1 MKSLLRLSGA
11 IDRVSLFFGW
21 VSASLVLL
29 SCLTSALNALS
40 RYLFNISSNAWLEV
54 QWQMFAGIFLL
65 GAAQVLKLNEH
76 VRVDLLYG
84 SRSHRGKLW
93 TDVFGIIVFLI
104 PSMLVMIFFSLE
116 FFWSSFVGNE
126 HSSNAG
132 GTVLWP
138 VKALLPLGLTLVLF
152 QGISELIKR
161 VAALRGT
168 VDETFDYERPV
179 Q

>member
-1 MKSLLRLSGA
+1 MKGLLRLSGG

-21 VSASLVLL
+21 ISALLVLL
-29 SCLTSALNALS
+29 SALTSALNALS

-65 GAAQVLKLNEH
+65 GAAQVLKMNEH
-76 VRVDLLYG
+76 VRVDLFYG

-104 PSMLVMIFFSLE
+104 PSMTVMGFFAWE
-116 FFWSSFVGNE
+116 FFMTAFLSNE

-138 VKALLPLGLTLVLF
+138 VKFLLPLGLFLVLL
-152 QGISELIKR
+152 QGLSELIKR
-161 VAALRGT
+161 IAGLLGDA
-168 VDETFDYERPV
+168 DETVEYERPV

>member
-1 MKSLLRLSGA
+1 MRSLLRLSGA
-11 IDRVSLFFGW
+11 IDRISLFFGW
-21 VSASLVLL
+21 ISAALVLL

-40 RYLFNISSNAWLEV
+40 RYLFSISSNAWLEV

-104 PSMLVMIFFSLE
+104 PSMLVMGFYAWE
-116 FFWSSFVGNE
+116 FFLTAFASNE

-138 VKALLPLGLTLVLF
+138 VKFLLPLGLFLVLL

-161 VAALRGT
+161 IAGLRGVVEAT
-168 VDETFDYERPV
+168 PEYERPV

>member
-1 MKSLLRLSGA
+1 MKGLLRLSGV

-21 VSASLVLL
+21 ISAGLVLL

-40 RYLFNISSNAWLEV
+40 RYLFNASSNAWLEV

-65 GAAQVLKLNEH
+65 GAAQVLKMNEH

-84 SRSHRGKLW
+84 QRSHRGKLW
-93 TDVFGIIVFLI
+93 TDVFGILVFLV
-104 PSMLVMIFFSLE
+104 PALSVMIFYAWE
-116 FFWSSFVGNE
+116 FFLTSFQSGE

-132 GTVLWP
+132 GTLLWP
-138 VKALLPLGLTLVLF
+138 VKLLLPLGLLLVLL
-152 QGISELIKR
+152 QGLSELVKR
-161 VAALRGT
+161 VAGLRG
-168 VDETFDYERPV
+168 VIDVMPEYERPV

>member
-1 MKSLLRLSGA
+1 MGSLSRLSGV
-11 IDRVSLFFGW
+11 IDRISLFFGW
-21 VSASLVLL
+21 ISAALVLI

-65 GAAQVLKLNEH
+65 GAAQVLKMNEH

-84 SRSHRGKLW
+84 PRSRRGKLW
-93 TDVFGIIVFLI
+93 TDVFGIIVFLF
-104 PSMLVMIFFSLE
+104 PAMLVMMFYAWE
-116 FFWSSFVGNE
+116 FFWTSFSSNE

-132 GTVLWP
+132 GTLLWP
-138 VKALLPLGLTLVLF
+138 VKFLLPLGLFLVLL
-152 QGISELIKR
+152 QGVSELIKR
-161 VAALRGT
+161 IAGLRG
-168 VDETFDYERPV
+168 EAEAMPEYERPV

>member
-1 MKSLLRLSGA
+1 MKGLLRLSGG

-21 VSASLVLL
+21 ISALLVLL
-29 SCLTSALNALS
+29 SALTSALNALS

-65 GAAQVLKLNEH
+65 GAAQVLKMNEH
-76 VRVDLLYG
+76 VRVDLFYG

-104 PSMLVMIFFSLE
+104 PSMLVMGFFAWE
-116 FFWSSFVGNE
+116 FFMTAFLSNE

-138 VKALLPLGLTLVLF
+138 VKFLLPLGLFLVLL
-152 QGISELIKR
+152 QGLSELVKR
-161 VAALRGT
+161 IAGLLGDA
-168 VDETFDYERPV
+168 DETVEYERPV

>member
-1 MKSLLRLSGA
+1 MTSLLRVSGI
-11 IDRVSLFFGW
+11 IDRVSQFFGW
-21 VSASLVLL
+21 ISAILVLV

-40 RYLFNISSNAWLEV
+40 RYMFNISSNAWLEV

-65 GAAQVLKLNEH
+65 GAAHVLKLNEH

-84 SRSHRGKLW
+84 ARSPRAKLW

-104 PSMLVMIFFSLE
+104 PAMLVMIFYSWE
-116 FFWSSFVGNE
+116 FFWTSYVSNE

-138 VKALLPLGLTLVLF
+138 VKFLLPLGLVLVLL

-161 VAALRGT
+161 VAGLMGDADVT
-168 VDETFDYERPV
+168 PEYERPV

>member
-1 MKSLLRLSGA
+1 MRSLLRLSGA
-11 IDRVSLFFGW
+11 IDRVSLFFSW
-21 VSASLVLL
+21 ISAALVLL

-40 RYLFNISSNAWLEV
+40 RYLFNVSSNAWLEV

-65 GAAQVLKLNEH
+65 GAAHVLKMNEH

-93 TDVFGIIVFLI
+93 TDVFGITVFLI
-104 PSMLVMIFFSLE
+104 PSMLVMIFYSWE
-116 FFWSSFVGNE
+116 FFWTSYASNE

-132 GTVLWP
+132 GTLLWP
-138 VKALLPLGLTLVLF
+138 VKLLLPLGLFLVLL

-161 VAALRGT
+161 VAGLMGET
-168 VDETFDYERPV
+168 DETLEYERPV